1 MAVVRRF
8 RVTVDGQVFEVEVEE
23 MGAAEAAVAAP
34 PEPVARPPAPA
45 RPRTSGGGAVTAP
58 LPGLVLDVKVEPGQ
72 AVAAGQVVIILE
84 AMKMENE
91 IVAPM
96 DGTVAAVDVAKGTSV
111 GAGDR
116 LLVIEAS

>member
-23 MGAAEAAVAAP
+23 MGVAEAAVAAP
-34 PEPVARPPAPA
+34 PEPVA

-72 AVAAGQVVIILE
+72 TVAAGQVVIILE